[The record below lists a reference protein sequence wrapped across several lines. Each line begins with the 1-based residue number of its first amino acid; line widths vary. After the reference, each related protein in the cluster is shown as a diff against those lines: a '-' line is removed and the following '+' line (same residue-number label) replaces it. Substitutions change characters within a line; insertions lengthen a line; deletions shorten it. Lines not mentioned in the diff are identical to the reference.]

1 MPEPDLQAAQGEQSV
16 QSAPTPQTADTPET
30 TTQTVGSE
38 SDFKTVAD
46 LLDIPPELQDQL
58 APKAEEKA
66 EPVEAQKPE
75 ETKVEDVKQEETDE
89 EEEAEGE
96 EPEEDKQEEAKPPRI
111 DKRLKRINRLTR
123 QKSELEEK
131 VDSLSTRLTEAN
143 DKLQRFE
150 KQAPVGT
157 VPKVG
162 PWMPDRET
170 ADQYGDLSQK
180 KVLAKAKLEW
190 CDKHRDGVT
199 IVENGQEKFVEPN
212 EVASWKLDAQ
222 ESLMEINPQIT
233 IIEREAK
240 QTFKQQKQG
249 YDQLAVQ
256 FWPELA
262 DKSSEESQLAASI
275 LQEYPATAASPS
287 ANYAV
292 GLLIEGMKSI
302 RAKAQKVNGKSP
314 PAPAPKH
321 RDIDERVF
329 TTPRVPLAPHAPGP
343 PTRESSSSSQKQL
356 DEATK
361 SFMDDPDGG
370 VESLAKVFQARE
382 SVGKR
387 PAARTPVNR

>member
-1 MPEPDLQAAQGEQSV
+1 M
-16 QSAPTPQTADTPET
+16 
-30 TTQTVGSE
+30 
-38 SDFKTVAD
+38 
-46 LLDIPPELQDQL
+46 QDQL
-58 APKAEEKA
+58 APKAEQKT
-66 EPVEAQKPE
+66 EPVEAEKPE
-75 ETKVEDVKQEETDE
+75 ETKAEDAKQEEPDE
-89 EEEAEGE
+89 EEEAGE
-96 EPEEDKQEEAKPPRI
+96 ESEEEKQEQPPQKI

-131 VDSLSTRLTEAN
+131 IDQQSSRISELT
-143 DKLQRFE
+143 DKLTRFE

-190 CDKHRDGVT
+190 CEKHRDGVT
-199 IVENGQEKFVEPN
+199 IVENGQEKFVDPS
-212 EVASWKLDAQ
+212 EVSSWKVDAQ
-222 ESLMEINPQIT
+222 ESLMEINPQIA

-256 FWPELA
+256 FWPALA
-262 DKSSEESQLAASI
+262 DKSSEEFQLAQSI
-275 LQEYPATAASPS
+275 LKEYPATAASPS

-302 RAKAQKVNGKSP
+302 KEKAEKLNGKSP
-314 PAPAPKH
+314 PAPGPKH

-329 TTPRVPLAPHAPGP
+329 TTPRVPIAPHTPEP
-343 PTRESSSSSQKQL
+343 PTRESKSSSQKQL
-356 DEATK
+356 DEATN
-361 SFMDDPDGG
+361 SFMNDPDGG

-382 SVGKR
+382 AAGKR
-387 PAARTPVNR
+387 PASRTPVNR